1 MTDLPAA
8 STNTTECP
16 QPPRRLLSDSVLLK
30 KADESSAWNSRRA
43 NKMRERF
50 TGRTDQQPLPSMNLI
65 APVQPTLTTPAF

>member
-1 MTDLPAA
+1 MTDL
-8 STNTTECP
+8 SYTSDCP

-30 KADESSAWNSRRA
+30 KTHEESSAWNARRA

-50 TGRTDQQPLPSMNLI
+50 TGRTDQQPLPSMNLT